1 MDVIMDENVFTYA
14 VYEPLR
20 MAIAYLL
27 KQDEDVSY
35 RDNQLTAALDKLCWF
50 EESDETMINVDA
62 KMIKQATKPRGASNI
77 IGYGTMHFLHIS
89 YDRDGLK
96 LGCSK

>member
-35 RDNQLTAALDKLCWF
+35 RDNQLTAALDK
-50 EESDETMINVDA
+50 
-62 KMIKQATKPRGASNI
+62 
-77 IGYGTMHFLHIS
+77 
-89 YDRDGLK
+89 
-96 LGCSK
+96 